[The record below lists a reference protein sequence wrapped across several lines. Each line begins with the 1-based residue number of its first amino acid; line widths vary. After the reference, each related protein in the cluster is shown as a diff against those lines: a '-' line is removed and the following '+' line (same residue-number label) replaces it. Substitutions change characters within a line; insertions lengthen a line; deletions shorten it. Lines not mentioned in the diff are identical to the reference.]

1 MCVCLLVAAE
11 HLLYQSV
18 MAMYRCPGCICAW
31 VGCVC
36 LSVCVDLSEAVFQF
50 VVVASVWLV

>member
-1 MCVCLLVAAE
+1 
-11 HLLYQSV
+11 
-18 MAMYRCPGCICAW
+18 MAMYRGPGCICAW